1 MQLRSNFPR
10 FVSLGYVALLTASS
24 AFAALAATPAP
35 SADRILARTRVL
47 ASDEFEGRAPGTAG
61 EDKTVAYLTAE
72 FKKLGLQPGNPDG
85 TYVQEVK
92 TTGLT
97 SKSAL
102 SFTTGAGAPTAQQR
116 SQTLTPQVGLDF
128 IALSRRRQP
137 QVELKDSEVI
147 FVGYGITAPEFGWDD
162 FKDIDVRGKTVV
174 MLINDPP
181 ITDAK
186 TGQLDNAIFGGNA
199 MTYYGRWTY
208 KFESASARGAAA
220 VFIVHET
227 GPAGYPFAVIAAG
240 SGRET
245 FDVGSETA
253 SQQRVAVEGWITLDT
268 ARQLFAAA
276 GQDYATLKAAAA
288 RRDFRP
294 VPLNARAQI
303 SVANTVRSVTSRN
316 VIALLPGADP
326 KLRDE
331 FVVYSAHWDAYGR
344 NPVLTGDQILNGAA
358 DNAISVAMMLDI
370 AEVAASLPA
379 AERPRR
385 SLLFFAPTYE
395 EKGILGSQFYARN
408 PLHPLVRTVAN
419 LNVEPLDA
427 NLAYG
432 PTRDLEVVGRNPSTL
447 DDYAADI
454 AREQGRVLRP
464 DSEPEKGYYYRSDH
478 FEFAKVGVPAFFV
491 RSGKD
496 FIDQPPGTG
505 EKLRLNYLV
514 NDYHKVSDEVKPD
527 WTCAGAAADA
537 KFLLALGLKVANTD
551 AMPEWKPG
559 TEFKAV
565 RDGGK

>member
-1 MQLRSNFPR
+1 MKA
-10 FVSLGYVALLTASS
+10 SLSLLTLLACTS
-24 AFAALAATPAP
+24 AIAEVPAP
-35 SADRILARTRVL
+35 SAARILERTKAL

-61 EDKTVAYLTAE
+61 EDKTVAYLTSE
-72 FKKLGLQPGNPDG
+72 FKKLGLQPGNPNG
-85 TYVQEVK
+85 TYVQDVP
-92 TTGLT
+92 TTGIT
-97 SKSAL
+97 SKSSL
-102 SFTTGAGAPTAQQR
+102 TFSAGT
-116 SQTLTPQVGLDF
+116 QTLAPQVGLDF
-128 IALSRRRQP
+128 IALSRRRAP
-137 QVELKDSEVI
+137 QVELKDSEVV

-162 FKDIDVRGKTVV
+162 FKGVDVRGKTVV

-186 TGQLDNAIFGGNA
+186 TRQLDDTIFGGKA

-245 FDVGSETA
+245 FDVGSEAA

-268 ARQLFAAA
+268 ARRLFAAA
-276 GQDYATLKAAAA
+276 GQDYATLKAVAA

-294 VPLNARAQI
+294 VALGARANVT
-303 SVANTVRSVTSRN
+303 VANTIRSVTSRN
-316 VIALLPGADP
+316 VIALLPGSDP

-331 FVVYSAHWDAYGR
+331 FVIYSAHWDAYGR
-344 NPVLTGDQILNGAA
+344 NPALTGDQILNGAA
-358 DNAISVAMMLDI
+358 DNAISVAMMLEI
-370 AEVAASLPA
+370 AQVTAALPA

-408 PLHPLVRTVAN
+408 PLHPLARTVAN
-419 LNVEPLDA
+419 LNIEPLDA

-432 PTRDLEVVGRNPSTL
+432 PTRDMEIVGPNPSTL
-447 DDYAADI
+447 DDYAAAI

-491 RSGKD
+491 RSGVD
-496 FIDQPPGTG
+496 FVDAPAGTG
-505 EKLRLNYLV
+505 EKLRLQYLV
-514 NDYHKVSDEVKPD
+514 NDYHKVSDEVRPD
-527 WTCAGAAADA
+527 WTCGGAAADA
-537 KFLLALGLKVANTD
+537 KFLLALGLRVANAD

-559 TEFKAV
+559 TEFKAT
-565 RDGGK
+565 REASLAAAAAKP

>member
-1 MQLRSNFPR
+1 MKA
-10 FVSLGYVALLTASS
+10 SLSLLTLLACTS
-24 AFAALAATPAP
+24 AIAEVPAP
-35 SADRILARTRVL
+35 SAARILERTKVL
-47 ASDEFEGRAPGTAG
+47 ASDDFEGRAPGTAG
-61 EDKTVAYLTAE
+61 EDKTVAYLISE

-85 TYVQEVK
+85 IFVQNVA
-92 TTGLT
+92 TTGIT
-97 SKSAL
+97 SQSAL
-102 SFTTGAGAPTAQQR
+102 TFTFGAATTTPLA
-116 SQTLTPQVGLDF
+116 PQVGLDF

-137 QVELKDSEVI
+137 QVELNDSEVV

-162 FKDIDVRGKTVV
+162 FKDVDVRGKTVV

-181 ITDAK
+181 ISDPK
-186 TGQLDNAIFGGNA
+186 TGQLDDAIFGGKA

-245 FDVGSETA
+245 FDVGSAAA

-268 ARQLFAAA
+268 ARRLFAAA

-294 VPLNARAQI
+294 VSLGARAHVT
-303 SVANTVRSVTSRN
+303 VANKIRSVTSRN
-316 VIALLPGADP
+316 VIALLPGSDP

-331 FVVYSAHWDAYGR
+331 FVIYSAHWDAYGR
-344 NPVLTGDQILNGAA
+344 NPALTGDQILNGAA
-358 DNAISVAMMLDI
+358 DNAISVAMMLEI
-370 AEVAASLPA
+370 AQVTAALPA

-408 PLHPLVRTVAN
+408 PLHPLARTVAN
-419 LNVEPLDA
+419 LNIEPLDA

-432 PTRDLEVVGRNPSTL
+432 PTRDLEIVGRNPSTL
-447 DDYAADI
+447 DDYAAAI

-491 RSGKD
+491 RSGVD
-496 FIDQPPGTG
+496 FLNAPAGTG
-505 EKLRLNYLV
+505 EKLRLAYLV
-514 NDYHKVSDEVKPD
+514 NDYHKVSDEVRSD
-527 WTCAGAAADA
+527 WTCGGAAADA
-537 KFLLALGLKVANTD
+537 KFLLALGLRVANADTI
-551 AMPEWKPG
+551 PEWKTG

-565 RDGGK
+565 RAASLTANPPTK

>member
-1 MQLRSNFPR
+1 MKAPLRLF
-10 FVSLGYVALLTASS
+10 ALLACTS
-24 AFAALAATPAP
+24 ALATETPAP
-35 SADRILARTRVL
+35 SAARILERTKVL
-47 ASDEFEGRAPGTAG
+47 ASDEFEGRAPGTPG

-72 FKKLGLQPGNPDG
+72 FQKLGLSPGNPDG
-85 TYVQEVK
+85 TYVQEVRS
-92 TTGLT
+92 TGLT
-97 SKSAL
+97 SQSAL
-102 SFTTGAGAPTAQQR
+102 TFTAGG
-116 SQTLTPQVGLDF
+116 QTLAPQVGLDF

-137 QVELKDSEVI
+137 QVELKDSEVV

-162 FKDIDVRGKTVV
+162 FKGVDVRGKTVV

-181 ITDAK
+181 ITDPQ
-186 TGQLDNAIFGGNA
+186 TGRLDDAIFGGQA

-208 KFESASARGAAA
+208 KFESASDRGAAA

-245 FDVGSETA
+245 FDVGSEAA

-268 ARQLFAAA
+268 ARRLFAAA
-276 GQDYATLKAAAA
+276 GQDYAALKAAAA
-288 RRDFRP
+288 RRDFHP
-294 VPLNARAQI
+294 VPLHARAHVT
-303 SVANTVRSVTSRN
+303 VANTVRSVASRN
-316 VIALLPGADP
+316 VVALLPGSDP
-326 KLRDE
+326 QLRDQ

-344 NPVLTGDQILNGAA
+344 NPALAGDQILNGAA
-358 DNAISVAMMLDI
+358 DNAISVAMMLEI
-370 AEVAASLPA
+370 AQVTAALPA

-408 PLHPLVRTVAN
+408 PLHPLARTVAN
-419 LNVEPLDA
+419 LNIEPLDA

-447 DDYAADI
+447 DDYAAEI
-454 AREQGRVLRP
+454 ARAQGRVLRP

-491 RSGKD
+491 RSGVD
-496 FIDQPPGTG
+496 FLDAPAGTG
-505 EKLRLNYLV
+505 EKLRLQYLV
-514 NDYHKVSDEVKPD
+514 NDYHKVSDEVRPD
-527 WTCAGAAADA
+527 WTCGGAAADA
-537 KFLLALGLKVANTD
+537 KFLLALGLRVANADTI
-551 AMPEWKPG
+551 PEWKPG

-565 RDGGK
+565 RDASLRAAAPAK